1 MDFTGPIQDWTYQHP
16 NLYEKIGLSG
26 PIHELNYWLKMGY
39 GEKAVIVFIAY
50 KIVKLADSS
59 GYLQIR
65 GHAEGLY

>member
-1 MDFTGPIQDWTYQHP
+1 
-16 NLYEKIGLSG
+16 
-26 PIHELNYWLKMGY
+26 MGY